1 MAPATDVTPFLSPAR
16 LATIVASRFVLN
28 AMFRVAYP
36 LIPFIAGHFAI
47 SVEVATWIVTL
58 QVLSGLLSPVG
69 GWLGD
74 RIGFRAMMLT
84 GFGLALLGALGA
96 TVAPSFAL
104 LVMAFAI
111 FGVGV
116 ALYQPSMQAYVAVL
130 TPYQQRG
137 RAFGMVELSWALA
150 GIAAVPLLAWL
161 VERQG
166 ELAIAFGLVAA
177 SIAVMGLLTFL
188 LLPPEPRQPR
198 VATQARPHMAIW
210 SPSVCG
216 MLGFIV
222 LAMGGTELMYIAQP
236 AWATEQFR
244 ATLLDLGT
252 ASLVYGV
259 GELLG
264 ATGSTLLTDRLG
276 KRRAAL
282 LGFSMT
288 ALAFVAL
295 PMIGVSWPLYLLMY
309 FLLGVCV
316 EFAIVASLT
325 LASTVAVIGRATVM
339 ALVIA
344 IMQVGRALA
353 SRLGVPLLTLAS
365 LHGNAAV
372 AAALTL
378 FGVLIAWRFVRE
390 SEATSNGS

>member
-1 MAPATDVTPFLSPAR
+1 MAAATDLTPFLSPAR
-16 LATIVASRFVLN
+16 LAVIVASRFVLN

-36 LIPFIAGHFAI
+36 LIPFVAGHFAI
-47 SVEVATWIVTL
+47 SLDVATWIVTL
-58 QVLSGLLSPVG
+58 QVLSGLLSPAG

-74 RIGFRAMMLT
+74 RIGFRATMLI
-84 GFGLALLGALGA
+84 GFALALLGALGA
-96 TVAPSFAL
+96 TVAPTFAL

-137 RAFGMVELSWALA
+137 RAFGVVELSWALA
-150 GIAAVPLLAWL
+150 GIAAVPPLTWL
-161 VERQG
+161 VEAQG
-166 ELAIAFGLVAA
+166 GLAAAFGLLAA
-177 SIAVMGLLTFL
+177 SIAVMGLLTLL

-198 VATQARPHMAIW
+198 VVTHAQTHPAIW
-210 SPSVCG
+210 SPSVFG
-216 MLGFIV
+216 MLGFIA

-236 AWATEQFR
+236 AWATEQFQVS
-244 ATLLDLGT
+244 LLDLGT

-282 LGFSMT
+282 LGFSLT

-295 PMIGVSWPLYLLMY
+295 PSIGASWPLYLTMY

-325 LASTVAVIGRATVM
+325 LASTVTLIGRATVM

-344 IMQVGRALA
+344 IMQIGRALA

-365 LHGNAAV
+365 LYGNAAV

-378 FGVLIAWRFVRE
+378 LGVLIAWRFVRE
-390 SEATSNGS
+390 AEATSSA